1 MYIISLIYIIELSH
15 KKQRYAIIHLPVQKK
30 THVFLYKKCRHT
42 LLWRF
47 VFVLSLFLND
57 VHLMNAGPDGG
68 TQGGRTGFPRY
79 AAGNGG

>member
-30 THVFLYKKCRHT
+30 LMIFLYKKCRHT

-57 VHLMNAGPDGG
+57 EIEGDCIAGHYDTYVGDRKC
-68 TQGGRTGFPRY
+68 TFD
-79 AAGNGG
+79 